1 MDIHIKI
8 EGCKDPKRTKNT
20 CGFAYIEVNGMDL
33 SPRGRGC
40 NVVVVDGRTGKK
52 ESAKSFS

>member
-1 MDIHIKI
+1 MDIHIKS
-8 EGCKDPKRTKNT
+8 ESCEDPKRTKNT

-33 SPRGRGC
+33 STRGRGC

-52 ESAKSFS
+52 ESAVSFS